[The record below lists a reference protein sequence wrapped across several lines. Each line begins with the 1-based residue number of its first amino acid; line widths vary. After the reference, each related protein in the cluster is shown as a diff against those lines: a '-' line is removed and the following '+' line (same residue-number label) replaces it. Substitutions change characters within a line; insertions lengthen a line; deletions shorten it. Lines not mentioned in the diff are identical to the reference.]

1 MTAFAEL
8 SAIRAKAATLS
19 SIAQLLGWD
28 QETYMPPGGSAI
40 RAEQASMLAELTHKA
55 STDPRLGELITA
67 CEADRSVTS
76 DPRAAAALR
85 EIRRDYDLATRL
97 PSDLVAEL
105 ARVGSEAQQVWK
117 AAREKS
123 DFAMFAPYLE
133 KMFALTR
140 RRAECLLPALPKGSE
155 LYDALLDEYEPGISA
170 AEVDATFKPLR
181 ERLAALIARVASCGK
196 KVDDSILHLRID
208 PAKQH
213 AFGMFVLEAIG
224 FDLNAGRLDTTSHP
238 FCQGLGPGDTRLT
251 TRYRDQHFS
260 DALYSTLHEAGHGI
274 YDQGLPKSG
283 KLRVAGAD
291 VPLWGSPLS
300 DAISLGIHESQ
311 SRMWENL
318 VGRSREFWEW
328 ALPHANRFFDN
339 ALKGATP
346 DTMFNAVNTTVPSFI
361 RVESDEGTYNLHIM
375 LRFEMERAL
384 LRGDIKVAD
393 VPHEWNKRFKN
404 YLGLDVPD
412 DRRGCL
418 QDVHWSFGLIGYFPT
433 YTLGNLYSCQF
444 WETIRE
450 QIPNLGARIAKGDFS
465 ALKTWLNTNIHA
477 PGKQHRAADLC
488 KLVTGKPLSADPLMR
503 HLESKAKAVYGV

>member
-8 SAIRAKAATLS
+8 SALRSKAATLA
-19 SIAQLLGWD
+19 SIGHLLGWD
-28 QETYMPPGGSAI
+28 QETYMPPAGSAA
-40 RAEQASMLAELTHKA
+40 RAEQASMMAELAHKA
-55 STDPRLGELITA
+55 WSNPRLGELISA
-67 CEADRSVTS
+67 CESDKSVMA
-76 DPRAAAALR
+76 DPRAASAVR
-85 EIRRDYDLATRL
+85 EMRRDFDLSVRVPTE
-97 PSDLVAEL
+97 LVAEL
-105 ARVGSEAQQVWK
+105 AKVGSEAQHVWK
-117 AAREKS
+117 TAKERS
-123 DFAMFAPYLE
+123 DFAMFAPYME

-140 RRAECLLPALPKGSE
+140 RRAECLLPALPKGAE
-155 LYDALLDEYEPGISA
+155 LYDALLDEYEPGMSA
-170 AEVDATFKPLR
+170 TQVEATFKPLR
-181 ERLAALIARVASCGK
+181 DRLSSLIARVAASGK
-196 KVDDSILHLRID
+196 KVNDDILHVKID

-213 AFGMFVLEAIG
+213 AFGNFILQSIG
-224 FDLNAGRLDTTSHP
+224 FDLNAGRLDTTAHP
-238 FCQGLGPGDTRLT
+238 FCQGVSAGDTRLT

-260 DALYSTLHEAGHGI
+260 DALYSTLHEAGHGM
-274 YDQGLPKSG
+274 YEQGLPKSG
-283 KLRVAGAD
+283 TLRVAGTD
-291 VPLWGSPLS
+291 VSLWGSPLADS
-300 DAISLGIHESQ
+300 ISLGIHESQ

-328 ALPHANRFFDN
+328 ALPHANKFFDN
-339 ALKGATP
+339 ALKNATP

-393 VPHEWNKRFKN
+393 VPHEWNKRFKS

-444 WETIRE
+444 WETIN
-450 QIPNLGARIAKGDFS
+450 QQVPNLGARIAKGDFS
-465 ALKTWLNTNIHA
+465 PLKNWLNTNIHA

-488 KLVTGKPLSADPLMR
+488 TLVTGKPLSAEPLMR
-503 HLESKAKAVYGV
+503 HLESKAKQVYGV